1 MGIGSGIERTP
12 VKNRGWIVTFAGV
25 GINLA
30 LGVLYSWSVISKQI
44 PADWHWSEA
53 GKSLPYS
60 IACLIFSLIMAPAG
74 LLQDRIGPRIVAT
87 IGGVMVGAGLIIAS
101 LTHTVAG
108 YIIGFGLLAG
118 TGIGFGY
125 ASTTPPAIK
134 WFPSARTGFI
144 TGIVVSGFGVAS
156 VYIAPL
162 ANALIS
168 VYGVPTAMLIVGIGF
183 FVVIV
188 GFAQLLVIPPS
199 DYVPTGITPTAHGT
213 AVKRQDF
220 TPGEML
226 KTWQFYILWFMFV
239 CGSGAGLMIISKI
252 AKLAEVQANLKLG
265 FLLVAIL
272 ALGNGSGRFIA
283 GTVSDMIGRK
293 ATMFICFVFQTIL
306 ILLLSQIKAGNT
318 LGTVQVLSTI
328 SFLIGANYGANIALF
343 PSINKDYYGIK
354 NFGANYGLMFTA
366 WGLGGFTLSLLA
378 GWVYDTTG
386 TFAFAY
392 YCSASLLIVAAIVT
406 FIVKPPQ
413 YKPSIVINEGLEPK
427 VVIDK

>member
-1 MGIGSGIERTP
+1 
-12 VKNRGWIVTFAGV
+12 
-25 GINLA
+25 
-30 LGVLYSWSVISKQI
+30 
-44 PADWHWSEA
+44 
-53 GKSLPYS
+53 
-60 IACLIFSLIMAPAG
+60 
-74 LLQDRIGPRIVAT
+74 
-87 IGGVMVGAGLIIAS
+87 
-101 LTHTVAG
+101 
-108 YIIGFGLLAG
+108 
-118 TGIGFGY
+118 
-125 ASTTPPAIK
+125 
-134 WFPSARTGFI
+134 
-144 TGIVVSGFGVAS
+144 
-156 VYIAPL
+156 
-162 ANALIS
+162 
-168 VYGVPTAMLIVGIGF
+168 MLILGIGF

-199 DYVPTGITPTAHGT
+199 DYVPTGITPAAPG
-213 AVKRQDF
+213 APGKRQDF

-226 KTWQFYILWFMFV
+226 RTWQFYILWFMFV

-272 ALGNGSGRFIA
+272 ALGNGSGRFIG

-306 ILLLSQIKAGNT
+306 ILLLSQIKAGNM

-328 SFLIGANYGANIALF
+328 SFFIGANYGANIALF

-366 WGLGGFTLSLLA
+366 WGLGGFMLSLLA

-392 YCSASLLIVAAIVT
+392 YCSAGLLIVAAIVT
-406 FIVKPPQ
+406 FFVKPPQ
-413 YKPSIVINEGLEPK
+413 YKPSIVINEGLEPE